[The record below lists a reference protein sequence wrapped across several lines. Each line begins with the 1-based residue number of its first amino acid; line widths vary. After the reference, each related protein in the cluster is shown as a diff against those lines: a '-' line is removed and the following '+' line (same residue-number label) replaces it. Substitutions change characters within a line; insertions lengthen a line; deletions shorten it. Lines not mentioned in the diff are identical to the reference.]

1 MSGIFAFRALAD
13 HPQHPVAAILTEV
26 GDVGCAGLIDTQ
38 GIVQQQPS
46 LAMRSSTTATQ
57 ARPAAT

>member
-1 MSGIFAFRALAD
+1 
-13 HPQHPVAAILTEV
+13 VAAILAEV

-46 LAMRSSTTATQ
+46 LAMQSSTTATQ
-57 ARPAAT
+57 ARSAAT

>member
-26 GDVGCAGLIDTQ
+26 GDVGRAGLIDTQ
-38 GIVQQQPS
+38 GIVQQPS

>member
-1 MSGIFAFRALAD
+1 
-13 HPQHPVAAILTEV
+13 VAAILAEA
-26 GDVGCAGLIDTQ
+26 GDVRRAGLIDTQ

-46 LAMRSSTTATQ
+46 LAMRSSTAATH

>member
-1 MSGIFAFRALAD
+1 
-13 HPQHPVAAILTEV
+13 VAAILAEA

-38 GIVQQQPS
+38 GIVQQQP
-46 LAMRSSTTATQ
+46 AMRSSTTATQ